1 MNDVIF
7 SGYINKP
14 QSPYLITDTG
24 IIAST
29 ESIGLAY
36 FDSLGIGVQTGGSNR
51 SNSNSNSNNLVVDVP
66 NPWLNFGRSVT
77 TQLHSLNDFGLIVYC
92 DGNDLATSY
101 GSYELIN
108 GNGAI
113 PIYST
118 YPKMPIAPLGAVAI
132 ATNTTG
138 KSIGANYLQ
147 SWSYESGAVRAKGTW
162 NDSALADV
170 NMLFTDDGSCFFFF
184 TGNSSAADPV
194 ILAVPFGTAT
204 MVKIGDLALNKVYCL
219 RSAVTTM
226 VGNVEDAIGLP
237 AVNFTVMAFKRSSG
251 QIVGKTTVKED
262 GSYEMVCSAIGGD
275 ELFVVCLDDDGVAPN
290 FEAQVMDRIL
300 V

>member
-1 MNDVIF
+1 MNDVLF

-24 IIAST
+24 VIAST
-29 ESIGLAY
+29 EAIGLGY
-36 FDSLGIGVQTGGSNR
+36 FDSLGTGVQTGGSN
-51 SNSNSNSNNLVVDVP
+51 NSGTSSTGNNLVADVP

-92 DGNDLATSY
+92 DGNGLATSY
-101 GSYELIN
+101 GTYELID
-108 GNGAI
+108 GNGVI
-113 PIYST
+113 PIYGT
-118 YPKMPIAPLGAVAI
+118 YAKMPVAPVGAIAI
-132 ATNTTG
+132 ATNITG
-138 KSIGANYLQ
+138 KSIGTNYLQ
-147 SWSYESGAVRAKGTW
+147 TWSYESGAVRAKGYW
-162 NDSALADV
+162 NDAALADV

-184 TGNSSAADPV
+184 TGNSGAANPA
-194 ILAVPFGTAT
+194 IFAVPFGTAT

-237 AVNFTVMAFKRSSG
+237 AVNFTVMAFKRGNG

-262 GSYEMVCSAIGGD
+262 GSYEMVCSAVDGD

-290 FEAQVMDRIL
+290 FEAQIMDRIL